1 MPRLAGFSLIITL
14 IVQVLSVCFHPYGS
28 GSKRAFLARPRAS
41 RAAIGMV
48 LMAKPGW
55 VSHDGQP
62 IFSVDV
68 HPDGTRFATAGQDGT
83 IKIWALAPVLEKA
96 SEQDESVPRLLAT
109 LSGHE
114 GAVNC
119 ARWSPDGRL
128 LASGSDDSMVML
140 WRLAGAGERL
150 GAVPFGGKA
159 ATQHEKWRCARLG

>member
-1 MPRLAGFSLIITL
+1 MRRPPTSPVTGGYSAGGFAFVKASA
-14 IVQVLSVCFHPYGS
+14 
-28 GSKRAFLARPRAS
+28 RARAS
-41 RAAIGMV
+41 LHSAPVFETMV

-83 IKIWALAPVLEKA
+83 IKIWALAPVLDKA

-119 ARWSPDGRL
+119 ARWSPDGRF

-140 WRLAGAGERL
+140 WRLAGAGERQ

-159 ATQHEKWRCARLG
+159 ATQHEKWRCAWMG

>member
-1 MPRLAGFSLIITL
+1 MCAREPALGFET
-14 IVQVLSVCFHPYGS
+14 
-28 GSKRAFLARPRAS
+28 
-41 RAAIGMV
+41 MV

-83 IKIWALAPVLEKA
+83 IKIWALAPVLDKA

-119 ARWSPDGRL
+119 ARWSPDGRF

-140 WRLAGAGERL
+140 WRLAGAGERQ

-159 ATQHEKWRCARLG
+159 ATQHEKWRCAWMG

>member
-1 MPRLAGFSLIITL
+1 MRRCVLANFSGDRGGFPRE
-14 IVQVLSVCFHPYGS
+14 
-28 GSKRAFLARPRAS
+28 AS
-41 RAAIGMV
+41 RSRSLGSCAREPALGFETMV

-83 IKIWALAPVLEKA
+83 IKIWALAPVLDKA

-119 ARWSPDGRL
+119 ARWSPDGRF

-140 WRLAGAGERL
+140 WRLAGAGERQ

-159 ATQHEKWRCARLG
+159 ATQHEKWRCAWMG

>member
-1 MPRLAGFSLIITL
+1 MN
-14 IVQVLSVCFHPYGS
+14 
-28 GSKRAFLARPRAS
+28 
-41 RAAIGMV
+41 
-48 LMAKPGW
+48 
-55 VSHDGQP
+55 GQP